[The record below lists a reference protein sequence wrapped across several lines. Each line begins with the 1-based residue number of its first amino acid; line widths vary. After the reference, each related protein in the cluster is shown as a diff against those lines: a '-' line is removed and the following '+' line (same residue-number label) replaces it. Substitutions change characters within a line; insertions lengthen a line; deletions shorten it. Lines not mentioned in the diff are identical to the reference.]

1 MRIQCLFG
9 TPEVYMG
16 GVTYVFSDAND
27 RICDVREQA
36 HIERFLA
43 NPKSYQEVPVITLG
57 QYDGLAD
64 QLVAPPERRPRGRPR
79 TRT

>member
-27 RICDVREQA
+27 RTCDVREQA
-36 HIERFLA
+36 HIERFLSLT
-43 NPKSYQEVPVITLG
+43 KSYREAPAITFGMDGTPVDTL
-57 QYDGLAD
+57 
-64 QLVAPPERRPRGRPR
+64 VTPPVRRSRGRPR
-79 TRT
+79 IRS